1 MSFVAQVIQKDLAV
15 VKDEAGRIVATCVLH
30 GGLRFTSA
38 ALAQFAKVCEGA
50 TRLPDPVVRQLLEER
65 AKAQRAQR
73 IELFADPSDPP
84 FHEFAQSRRPEVPR
98 AN

>member
-1 MSFVAQVIQKDLAV
+1 MSFVPQVIQKDLAV
-15 VKDEAGRIVATCVLH
+15 VKDDTGRIVATCVLH

-50 TRLPDPVVRQLLEER
+50 TCQPDPVVRQSLEEW

-73 IELFADPSDPP
+73 IDRFADPNDPP
-84 FHEFAQSRRPEVPR
+84 FHEFAQARR
-98 AN
+98 